1 MNRID
6 PGKARLRSAL
16 GGHRGG
22 VFSVAFG
29 PAGAVLAAAC
39 GDGTVK
45 LWDAATGD
53 LITTLAEHERLVL
66 AMAFDPAGAL
76 LVTAG
81 HEETVRLWG
90 LEVWGLEG

>member
-29 PAGAVLAAAC
+29 PAGA
-39 GDGTVK
+39 
-45 LWDAATGD
+45 
-53 LITTLAEHERLVL
+53 
-66 AMAFDPAGAL
+66 L